1 MTYLIV
7 NKIFQKKKKIEK
19 ILSANATVSGI
30 INNILYAIMHLEKF
44 QILNKSKYINLFF
57 FFFGKISCK
66 TFNYE
71 NKSILSR
78 LENDNVL
85 KKFQD

>member
-7 NKIFQKKKKIEK
+7 NKIFQKKKKKIEK

-44 QILNKSKYINLFF
+44 QILNKIKYINIFF
-57 FFFGKISCK
+57 FFLVKSLVRPLIMKI
-66 TFNYE
+66 NQYY
-71 NKSILSR
+71 
-78 LENDNVL
+78 
-85 KKFQD
+85 QD